1 MDYRADFHTTV
12 SRTSMITL
20 RPKQVSLLQEIRNAY
35 GTGYKAPLV
44 VAPCGFGK
52 TVLFSA
58 MAESAAKRGKR
69 VLIICHRIEL
79 VDQIVATL
87 SEFDVQ
93 PEIIA
98 SGYNRSGGRIRA
110 GNRPVAVAS
119 VQTLVRRLDS
129 YASPTLIVI
138 DECHHVVSKT
148 WSSIIFKYRDAK
160 ILGVTASAMR
170 SDGCGLGAMFD
181 KLIVGPS
188 VRELTD
194 DGLLA
199 PARVFAPPTV
209 DTSGLHIRAGDYKV
223 EESEALMD
231 APSITGSALSHYRQH
246 ADGLPALVFCTS
258 VAHAHHV
265 ADQFRK
271 DGIAAFALDGGT
283 DKQVRRTAVKDFR
296 DGAIKVITQC
306 EIATEGWDLPG
317 VHCGIYLRPTQS
329 LALWIQMMGRCSR
342 LSPGKTHAILLD
354 HVGNCQRLGL
364 PTDERKWELTS
375 DTTTRKKPSAATI
388 RVCVKCFAASPARSL
403 VCNECGA
410 LFEVK
415 PRQQIEEKDGEL
427 VELTAEEIARKKER
441 QTQGMSTLA
450 QLREI
455 EHIKKYR
462 KGWAEHV
469 WKGRMRKKA

>member
-1 MDYRADFHTTV
+1 MKTPWPH
-12 SRTSMITL
+12 
-20 RPKQVSLLQEIRNAY
+20 QVDGENQIRQAYGQGLKSLLY
-35 GTGYKAPLV
+35 VLG
-44 VAPCGFGK
+44 CGGGK
-52 TVLFSA
+52 TFLFSSIA
-58 MAESAAKRGKR
+58 HSAERRGKR
-69 VLIICHRIEL
+69 VLILCHRIEL
-79 VDQIVATL
+79 VDQIVAAL
-87 SEFDVQ
+87 QEFDVT
-93 PEIIA
+93 PDIIA
-98 SGYNRSGGRIRA
+98 SGYGRSAGRYRASNRSI
-110 GNRPVAVAS
+110 AVAS
-119 VQTLVRRLDS
+119 VQTLIRRLDS
-129 YASPTLIVI
+129 YAAPTLIII
-138 DECHHVVSKT
+138 DEAHHTCAGS
-148 WSSIIFKYRDAK
+148 WSAILRRYNDAK
-160 ILGVTASAMR
+160 TLGVTASPIR
-170 SDGCGLGAMFD
+170 LDGRGLSDYFQKM
-181 KLIVGPS
+181 IIGPS
-188 VRELTD
+188 VADLTRQ
-194 DGLLA
+194 GYLA
-199 PARVFAPPTV
+199 PVRMFAPPTV

-342 LSPGKTHAILLD
+342 LSAGKTHAILLD

-455 EHIKKYR
+455 ERIKKYR